1 MQGTRAAKLACK
13 PAARGESC
21 PEAASGAAGQPV
33 RLTDSDPTAS
43 LSLRWCTLQA
53 RHWSLWQPNGWVNQ
67 QRARNG
73 RSVESVTQ
81 RLASTSL
88 ARRLMQARQQIA
100 GWRYS
105 WLCFEH
111 QISRRSIASV
121 CLEGQL
127 EPEAGPGQHPYC

>member
-53 RHWSLWQPNGWVNQ
+53 QRLALWQPFPVAAQCLGQSAKGKEWMKRRV
-67 QRARNG
+67 
-73 RSVESVTQ
+73 SVQ
-81 RLASTSL
+81 HST
-88 ARRLMQARQQIA
+88 
-100 GWRYS
+100 W
-105 WLCFEH
+105 H
-111 QISRRSIASV
+111 QH
-121 CLEGQL
+121 LLQG
-127 EPEAGPGQHPYC
+127 G